1 MWIVAFGLPFYKKLL
16 AFKSI
21 VVTVM
26 TVNNF
31 WEKQKMTHAPS
42 IMIPLMKLKTV
53 HSLLTEQRQL
63 AYIGEHINTDN
74 LRAIRN
80 IALDVVDITYE
91 ISEAQTKQTEKTN
104 D

>member
-1 MWIVAFGLPFYKKLL
+1 
-16 AFKSI
+16 
-21 VVTVM
+21 M
-26 TVNNF
+26 T
-31 WEKQKMTHAPS
+31 KPS

-63 AYIGEHINTDN
+63 AYIGEHINNDN
-74 LRAIRN
+74 LREIRN
-80 IALDVVDITYE
+80 ICLDIVDMTFE

>member
-21 VVTVM
+21 VGTVM

-31 WEKQKMTHAPS
+31 WEKQKMTKPS

-91 ISEAQTKQTEKTN
+91 ISEAQTKQTESTN

>member
-1 MWIVAFGLPFYKKLL
+1 
-16 AFKSI
+16 
-21 VVTVM
+21 
-26 TVNNF
+26 
-31 WEKQKMTHAPS
+31 
-42 IMIPLMKLKTV
+42 MKLKTV

-80 IALDVVDITYE
+80 IALDVVDITFE
-91 ISEAQTKQTEKTN
+91 ISEAQTKKTESTN

>member
-31 WEKQKMTHAPS
+31 WEKQKMTKPS

-74 LRAIRN
+74 LREIRN
-80 IALDVVDITYE
+80 ICLDIVDMTFE
-91 ISEAQTKQTEKTN
+91 ISESQAKQTESTN

>member
-31 WEKQKMTHAPS
+31 WEKQKMTKPS
-42 IMIPLMKLKTV
+42 IIIPLMKLKTV

-74 LRAIRN
+74 LREIRN
-80 IALDVVDITYE
+80 ICLDIVDMTFE
-91 ISEAQTKQTEKTN
+91 ISEAQTKQTESTN

>member
-31 WEKQKMTHAPS
+31 WEKQKMTKPS

-80 IALDVVDITYE
+80 IALDVVDITFE
-91 ISEAQTKQTEKTN
+91 ISEAQTKKTESTN

>member
-1 MWIVAFGLPFYKKLL
+1 
-16 AFKSI
+16 
-21 VVTVM
+21 
-26 TVNNF
+26 
-31 WEKQKMTHAPS
+31 
-42 IMIPLMKLKTV
+42 MKLKTV

-91 ISEAQTKQTEKTN
+91 ISEAQTKQTESTN

>member
-31 WEKQKMTHAPS
+31 WEKQKMTKPS

-80 IALDVVDITYE
+80 IALDVVNITYE
-91 ISEAQTKQTEKTN
+91 ISEAQTKQTESTN

>member
-31 WEKQKMTHAPS
+31 WEKQKMTKPS

-91 ISEAQTKQTEKTN
+91 ISEAQTKQTESTN